1 MRDFMLFMLSFLVT
15 ILQMR
20 RLADRL
26 GVNYHVSPLRHRLEK
41 LSRRYSLPDKTCIE
55 DWLIAVAHHRGF
67 RIIRKPAGFECLVEA
82 PEIRDFSNEELV
94 VAFCQSECI
103 DEPQILRLPA
113 QIISRKGLN
122 IEELMLVARRER
134 ACRVLA
140 ELARQA
146 VKVEPNHEHWALI
159 HKYLNNEKP
168 LSSPLLHWS
177 RLAEPVMNNGRYN
190 ADKWVL
196 VA

>member
-1 MRDFMLFMLSFLVT
+1 MK
-15 ILQMR
+15 

-26 GVNYHVSPLRHRLEK
+26 GINCHVSPLRHKLLK
-41 LSRRYSLPDKTCIE
+41 LSRKYSSPDVGCIE
-55 DWLIAVAHHRGF
+55 DWLMNVAYERGF
-67 RIIRKPAGFECLVEA
+67 RIVRRPNSSEVLMESPDTAEL
-82 PEIRDFSNEELV
+82 SNEELV

-103 DEPQILRLPA
+103 DEPQMLRLPA
-113 QIISRKGLN
+113 QIISRKILN
-122 IEELMLVARRER
+122 INELILVACRER

-146 VKVEPNHEHWALI
+146 LKVEPSHDHWCQIHERLS
-159 HKYLNNEKP
+159 NERL
-168 LSSPLLHWS
+168 LSSPILHWS
-177 RLAEPVMNNGRYN
+177 RLAEPVMNNGRCN